1 MLNIIKNIDV
11 NGKINTTELFTILK
25 TKSQKSNVEIFSK
38 IQNFNKFPEFFNY
51 YLNKDSVK
59 YFNCLHQ
66 FIHGFSNIDITS
78 SSFETTI
85 EQYISYST
93 KIILSINL
101 LLKIHE
107 ILNKILIS
115 SKKKLN
121 SLKIKNQIENTN
133 QENFFN
139 LVDIFSNIS
148 RPDFRC
154 NSSTSTAISSMSSS
168 DFTQHN
174 SSFKNYS
181 SEKEIKKF
189 EANVEVYKEPS
200 SETPRFEKELNS
212 SIDESIENL
221 NENNKI
227 YISDSVLTLSQ
238 YVFVDEKNNNVNVKI
253 KDKEKDSNKYEN
265 LLIMINN
272 LYKKELINDEGKIKL
287 KKMVIS
293 KSIKVEKFYYDI
305 YQSPNKDKEKLIEE
319 IKKLME

>member
-25 TKSQKSNVEIFSK
+25 TKSQKSNAEIFSK

-66 FIHGFSNIDITS
+66 FIHGFSNIDVTS

-121 SLKIKNQIENTN
+121 SLKIKNQIENSN
-133 QENFFN
+133 QENLFN

-168 DFTQHN
+168 DLTALNPF
-174 SSFKNYS
+174 FKNYS

-189 EANVEVYKEPS
+189 EANVEVYEKS

-212 SIDESIENL
+212 SIEESIENL

-238 YVFVDEKNNNVNVKI
+238 YVFVDEKNNNVNAKI
-253 KDKEKDSNKYEN
+253 EDKEKDSNKYEN

-293 KSIKVEKFYYDI
+293 KSIKVEKFYYDT
-305 YQSPNKDKEKLIEE
+305 YQNPNTDKEKLIEE
-319 IKKLME
+319 IKKLIK